1 MINTLQNNDSKIAI
15 TTDMWTST
23 HQKKGFMA
31 ITAHFIDDSW
41 ILQSRIIRFTYVP
54 CPHTAEVICDVLSE
68 SLMDWNI
75 DNKISALA
83 LDNCSTNDKMMKLI
97 CGKLT
102 PNSLWLDGNLLHVR
116 CSAHILNL
124 IVKDGLE
131 IIKSFID
138 NVCDSVT
145 FWIATPKRI
154 EKFQETACQ
163 LNIHVTTKIALDCS
177 TRWNSTY
184 HMLNV
189 VLSYKEVF
197 KRLKKRDNLFLSCPS
212 DEEWETAQI
221 ICDKL
226 KIFYDATE
234 FFSRTDYP
242 TINIFLP
249 KICDIRVSLRQWAAS
264 SFSYVRDMTA
274 RMVHKFDKYWTDVNL
289 ILSIAT
295 IFDPRYK
302 FKVLQ
307 YYLPLLHG
315 EIKAKVEM
323 ERIKTACYQLVVE
336 YSKLNISEDFENV
349 TQSSPTPFR
358 GDSEITSFDDFVAAS
373 EHCFENVGVEFDHY
387 LEERLL
393 PRKGEFNL
401 LAWWKNCL
409 KYPILRL
416 IARDIFA
423 IPTSTVASE
432 SAFSTGGRVISDS
445 RSSLNNDTIE
455 ALMCTQSWLRIDL
468 KDYESVN
475 DSLLWNITKD
485 MDTHVLQGDTPVEAS
500 SPTMVESGP
509 LVVVST
515 GSQGVPSTASPI
527 SPGLQSTRSSPIELP
542 VQTGSVLSS
551 PIIDG
556 DDIQSSPTQV
566 PEYEAGLESDRNLV
580 FKPLESNVG
589 TEAVA
594 YPNNHFFDED
604 NQDEREEVN
613 QVFVDHC

>member
-31 ITAHFIDDSW
+31 ITAHFIDNSW

-97 CGKLT
+97 C
-102 PNSLWLDGNLLHVR
+102 
-116 CSAHILNL
+116 
-124 IVKDGLE
+124 
-131 IIKSFID
+131 
-138 NVCDSVT
+138 
-145 FWIATPKRI
+145 
-154 EKFQETACQ
+154 
-163 LNIHVTTKIALDCS
+163 ALDCS

-189 VLSYKEVF
+189 ALSYKEVF

-234 FFSRTDYP
+234 FFSGTDYP
-242 TINIFLP
+242 TINLFLP
-249 KICDIRVSLRQWAAS
+249 KIYDIRVSLRQWAAS

-323 ERIKTACYQLVVE
+323 ERIKTTCYQLVVE

-432 SAFSTGGRVISDS
+432 STFSTGGRVISDS

-485 MDTHVLQGDTPVEAS
+485 MDTHVLQV
-500 SPTMVESGP
+500 
-509 LVVVST
+509 
-515 GSQGVPSTASPI
+515 
-527 SPGLQSTRSSPIELP
+527 
-542 VQTGSVLSS
+542 
-551 PIIDG
+551 
-556 DDIQSSPTQV
+556 DDKK
-566 PEYEAGLESDRNLV
+566 D
-580 FKPLESNVG
+580 
-589 TEAVA
+589 
-594 YPNNHFFDED
+594 
-604 NQDEREEVN
+604 
-613 QVFVDHC
+613 